1 MGLIAEKDMDE
12 TYETRKKSYK
22 MRVGKCERK
31 GTIVESKLACEGGV
45 ETDLTDELL
54 CLMEWL

>member
-1 MGLIAEKDMDE
+1 MDE